1 MSVIQDFPA
10 YQTIEFADKGPCF
23 GDGQELGR
31 AHPTVRFSVIADRFG
46 LDRCDQP
53 DPIFFQRFGI
63 WVLKLLAKVG
73 HFDVAYPI
81 PKHHIAV
88 LDKFTELLGALVEL
102 VIARVVDAVVVNQ
115 DTQLIFGCVIE
126 PRNPLAGQFDAARG
140 NQQRY
145 FL

>member
-1 MSVIQDFPA
+1 MPVECEPLMVVLRRGADTFLRTGHWVILVDFLFQDLPA
-10 YQTIEFADKGPCF
+10 YISIEFADKGLRF
-23 GDGQELGR
+23 GDGHELGC

-88 LDKFTELLGALVEL
+88 LDKFTELLGAL
-102 VIARVVDAVVVNQ
+102 AV
-115 DTQLIFGCVIE
+115 LIV
-126 PRNPLAGQFDAARG
+126 A
-140 NQQRY
+140 
-145 FL
+145 